1 MKKKYKAPPPKT
13 QTYTDLLWAYDHGEE
28 GGEPGTPSQER
39 FRKMYREDFSGFIN
53 LLAKH
58 EQMNRAARQAQ
69 SVGPASP
76 EPSLKDSNQL
86 DRPTGEVDE
95 GSERCLALVERLLVE
110 RAWEK

>member
-13 QTYTDLLWAYDHGEE
+13 LTYTDLLWAYDHGEE

-58 EQMNRAARQAQ
+58 EQINRAARAAQ
-69 SVGPASP
+69 QSSSPALDNGLSSGPPASA
-76 EPSLKDSNQL
+76 
-86 DRPTGEVDE
+86 GEVDE